1 MIKKYF
7 AIGIGA
13 ITVFKIVAIFLT
25 NYSLF
30 GDEAQ
35 YWLWSKSFEF
45 GYFSKPPFI
54 AWMIACYSWLF
65 GSSFESL
72 KLFEK

>member
-35 YWLWSKSFEF
+35 YWLWSQNLDI
-45 GYFSKPPFI
+45 GYFSNPDLI
-54 AWMIACYSWLF
+54 AWFLSGHIRLF
-65 GSSFESL
+65 GDSFFFS
-72 KLFEK
+72 